1 MPVFRWFSTP
11 DDLGQLVVIALS
23 HPKRPEGLCVVERTA
38 RKPTEFIAHYSVTS
52 VLKEQIIKSNSAL
65 FMMGKDVSNLEI
77 RRLPKAPTHSR
88 SYYVDLNNSISIV
101 AMFVP
106 CIVNVERH
114 RLLHH
119 SMLEYYPTKW
129 CSEKDRRIKAPRET
143 DLIFRF
149 LKRLVKSL
157 TQPGVEGQLM
167 TESVQEKMKHE
178 GLLIANN
185 RLWYDAKG
193 HVRGTV
199 QHPTG
204 FAELPPTD

>member
-1 MPVFRWFSTP
+1 
-11 DDLGQLVVIALS
+11 
-23 HPKRPEGLCVVERTA
+23 
-38 RKPTEFIAHYSVTS
+38 
-52 VLKEQIIKSNSAL
+52 
-65 FMMGKDVSNLEI
+65 
-77 RRLPKAPTHSR
+77 
-88 SYYVDLNNSISIV
+88 
-101 AMFVP
+101 
-106 CIVNVERH
+106 
-114 RLLHH
+114 
-119 SMLEYYPTKW
+119 MLEYYPTKW

-167 TESVQEKMKHE
+167 TESVKEKMKHE